1 MRVFN
6 AWNLLKQ
13 RPALAPLTV
22 MLTDADPFGDDAI
35 ATVKITTH
43 ELRQALLDGKVRFV
57 HVGEQSANQLLL
69 VAVSVTAE
77 GWSPE

>member
-1 MRVFN
+1 
-6 AWNLLKQ
+6 
-13 RPALAPLTV
+13 